1 MAGGAGAFDDDDSGR
16 MIVDINVTPLVDIV
30 LVLLIIFMVT
40 ATYIVNP
47 TIKVDLPKAATGT
60 EQTRTTLGLLLDKSS
75 NLYLNGEKSDEA
87 AVSRFIASEL
97 PKNPDLQAIIAADK
111 TVSHGSVVRVID
123 LVKRAGVRKFA
134 INVESTA
141 GLGAPAS
148 SGGEAPA
155 ETAPAGAPA
164 QTGAAAPGG
173 GARPGGAPAP

>member
-1 MAGGAGAFDDDDSGR
+1 MAGGAAFDDDDSGR

-60 EQTRTTLGLLLDKSS
+60 EQTRTTLALTLDRSAA
-75 NLYLNGEKSDEA
+75 LYLNGEKTDEA
-87 AVSRFIASEL
+87 AVTKFIAAEL

-111 TVSHGSVVRVID
+111 IVTHGAVVRVID

-134 INVESTA
+134 INVESGA
-141 GLGAPAS
+141 FGNAPAPAPAGEPGA
-148 SGGEAPA
+148 GGAAPPAAAPVQEAPA
-155 ETAPAGAPA
+155 PTK
-164 QTGAAAPGG
+164 
-173 GARPGGAPAP
+173 